1 MKKTRISIF
10 LMLLSAM
17 VLLLAA
23 CGGEPEETADM
34 GSMEE
39 RFRPRMI
46 PMRALAAIS
55 MRTR

>member
-23 CGGEPEETADM
+23 CGGEPEATADM

-39 RFRPRMI
+39 TVSP
-46 PMRALAAIS
+46 PG
-55 MRTR
+55 